1 MHCSAEVKDT
11 CARNFYKAPTL
22 EEATDRT
29 NHVPKCKDCGAPMKP
44 HCMFF
49 DECYTECYYR
59 SDSIRAIEEDK
70 MDALIVVGTA
80 LATGGAKRLVMK
92 TLERQTIP
100 VIEINLEPC
109 MKEGFALQIT
119 EKSEVSLDK
128 MFKELYKLSGTPV
141 KSSVTKNNLVQPV
154 KPAKLPDK
162 KVILNKIK
170 PGPVKTK

>member
-1 MHCSAEVKDT
+1 
-11 CARNFYKAPTL
+11 
-22 EEATDRT
+22 
-29 NHVPKCKDCGAPMKP
+29 
-44 HCMFF
+44 
-49 DECYTECYYR
+49 
-59 SDSIRAIEEDK
+59 
-70 MDALIVVGTA
+70 
-80 LATGGAKRLVMK
+80 
-92 TLERQTIP
+92 
-100 VIEINLEPC
+100 

>member
-1 MHCSAEVKDT
+1 
-11 CARNFYKAPTL
+11 
-22 EEATDRT
+22 
-29 NHVPKCKDCGAPMKP
+29 MKP

-59 SDSIRAIEEDK
+59 SDSVRAIEDDK

-80 LATGGAKRLVMK
+80 LATSGANRLVMK

-119 EKSEVSLDK
+119 EKSEISLDK
-128 MFKELYKLSGTPV
+128 MFKELYKLLSSGAPPVTKKNLPKPATPV
-141 KSSVTKNNLVQPV
+141 IKENLA

-162 KVILNKIK
+162 KVDKIK
-170 PGPVKTK
+170 ASGPVKTIKK

>member
-1 MHCSAEVKDT
+1 MIAKSNILSEGAPERVEGTPLYAFTPYVYELHGNVRYMHCSDEVKDT
-11 CARNFYKAPTL
+11 WARNFYKAPTL

-92 TLERQTIP
+92 TLER
-100 VIEINLEPC
+100 
-109 MKEGFALQIT
+109 
-119 EKSEVSLDK
+119 
-128 MFKELYKLSGTPV
+128 
-141 KSSVTKNNLVQPV
+141 
-154 KPAKLPDK
+154 
-162 KVILNKIK
+162 
-170 PGPVKTK
+170 